1 MFIPRITGFR
11 VESLS
16 FFSIFRAGDET
27 LPHLEDCYPGHEVAH
42 EGGGHHDEEQDG
54 DGVVLAVVMS
64 APRTRGR
71 LQSQN

>member
-1 MFIPRITGFR
+1 MFIPGISCFR

-16 FFSIFRAGDET
+16 FFSILRAGDET
-27 LPHLEDCYPGHEVAH
+27 LPHLVDGDPGHEVAH

>member
-11 VESLS
+11 VEGLS

-27 LPHLEDCYPGHEVAH
+27 LPHLVDGDPGHEVAH